1 MIEIGA
7 SLAAAR
13 RARGLE
19 LREAE
24 RLTCMRSRYLTALE
38 EERWDDLPG
47 VTYARA
53 FLRTYANAL
62 DLDADR
68 FVAAFD
74 EQVDDAVDAP
84 LEPSP
89 HPLPRSRPRPRPRRG
104 HWTAAAGLALV
115 AVIGWAAWSNGPS
128 NRPQPVAAGVAPAAA
143 AAAPKPQSSHVL
155 GAHRTVQRRPAK
167 PHALVV
173 SAVKGPCWVQVRR
186 GGATGTVVEE
196 RLLQQGETL
205 RVSLPKAWLR
215 LGAPWNVEVRRG
227 THVLQT
233 HAGGLP
239 VNVTF

>member
-19 LREAE
+19 LRDAE

-38 EERWDDLPG
+38 EERWSDLPG
-47 VTYARA
+47 MTYARA

-68 FVAAFD
+68 FVAEFD
-74 EQVDDAVDAP
+74 EQVGDVVEPA
-84 LEPSP
+84 LEPETR
-89 HPLPRSRPRPRPRRG
+89 PLPRPRPRRG
-104 HWTAAAGLALV
+104 HLTAAAGAALV
-115 AVIGWAAWSNGPS
+115 AVIGWAAWSSGPS
-128 NRPQPVAAGVAPAAA
+128 NRPQPVAAGAAPAAA
-143 AAAPKPQSSHVL
+143 AAAPKPEAASHVL
-155 GAHRTVQRRPAK
+155 AARTVRRTPAK
-167 PHALVV
+167 PQALVV
-173 SAVKGPCWVQVRR
+173 SAVRGPCWVQVRR
-186 GGATGTVVEE
+186 GGASGAVVQE

-205 RVSLPKAWLR
+205 RMSLPKAWLR

-227 THVLQT
+227 AHVLHT
-233 HAGGLP
+233 HAHGLP

>member
-13 RARGLE
+13 HARGLE
-19 LREAE
+19 LRDAE

-74 EQVDDAVDAP
+74 EQVDDAVEPAFEPDARP
-84 LEPSP
+84 L
-89 HPLPRSRPRPRPRRG
+89 PRPRPRRG
-104 HWTAAAGLALV
+104 HWTAAAGVALV
-115 AVIGWAAWSNGPS
+115 AIVGWAAWSSGPS
-128 NRPQPVAAGVAPAAA
+128 NRPQPVAAGAAPAAA
-143 AAAPKPQSSHVL
+143 AAAPKPHSSSRVL
-155 GAHRTVQRRPAK
+155 AAHRTVQRKPAT
-167 PHALVV
+167 PQALVV
-173 SAVKGPCWVQVRR
+173 SAVDGPCWVQVRR
-186 GGATGTVVEE
+186 GGAAGSVVEE
-196 RLLQQGETL
+196 RLLQQGQSL

-215 LGAPWNVEVRRG
+215 LGAPWNVQVRRG
-227 THVLQT
+227 AHVLQT
-233 HAGGLP
+233 HAHGLP

>member
-13 RARGLE
+13 HARGLE
-19 LREAE
+19 LRDAE

-68 FVAAFD
+68 FVEAFD
-74 EQVDDAVDAP
+74 DQVDDAVEPA
-84 LEPSP
+84 LEPVAR
-89 HPLPRSRPRPRPRRG
+89 PLPRPRPRRG
-104 HWTAAAGLALV
+104 HWTAAAGVALV
-115 AVIGWAAWSNGPS
+115 AIVGWAAWSSGPS
-128 NRPQPVAAGVAPAAA
+128 IRPQPVAAGAAPAAA
-143 AAAPKPQSSHVL
+143 AVAPKPHSSSRVL
-155 GAHRTVQRRPAK
+155 AAHRTVQPKPAK
-167 PHALVV
+167 PQALVV
-173 SAVKGPCWVQVRR
+173 SAVGGPCWVQVRR
-186 GGATGTVVEE
+186 GGASGAVVEE

-205 RVSLPKAWLR
+205 RVALPKAWLR
-215 LGAPWNVEVRRG
+215 LGAPWNVQVRRG
-227 THVLQT
+227 AHVLQT
-233 HAGGLP
+233 HAHGLP